1 MGCTSSVYA
10 LGRKKKVTIPE
21 VVVYVPAI
29 RIPLQSDLPRALK
42 GVIPKELV
50 DRLTCLRN
58 QIVLVAED
66 TGMVSLFCSFFYCFV
81 WLLRKCRGTI
91 CFCNSE
97 LSWNLCC
104 LGPK

>member
-66 TGMVSLFCSFFYCFV
+66 TGMLSLFCSFFYCFV
-81 WLLRKCRGTI
+81 WLLR
-91 CFCNSE
+91 F
-97 LSWNLCC
+97 
-104 LGPK
+104 